1 LTAAIFEARKL
12 LLILSLAKR
21 KENNG
26 VILEINE
33 QFMYGDIHCIA
44 LLIHFVKN
52 VIE

>member
-12 LLILSLAKR
+12 LLILSLAKP
-21 KENNG
+21 KQNNG
-26 VILEINE
+26 VISEIIT
-33 QFMYGDIHCIA
+33 GIHCIA